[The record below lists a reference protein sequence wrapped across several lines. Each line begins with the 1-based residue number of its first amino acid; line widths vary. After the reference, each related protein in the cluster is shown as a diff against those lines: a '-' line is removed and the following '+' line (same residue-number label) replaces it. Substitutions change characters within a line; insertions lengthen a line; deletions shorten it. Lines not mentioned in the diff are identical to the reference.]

1 MAPPRPQLQVPGTP
15 ARPGAARRS
24 LLGRQLAA
32 QPPCPRDPRQ
42 LSLPSG
48 ESEPGLPVCSPVP
61 TTLGLTPLL
70 ACSLVPSALLPSQT
84 SSLSSVHP
92 SQALEPL
99 PLFTYCLQLNCL
111 LASCAQFIAVI
122 FLLSFWSVFQSISP
136 GSPGLLGDR
145 WLNLWGWLDRQE

>member
-84 SSLSSVHP
+84 SSLSSVLSP
-92 SQALEPL
+92 DPLSSRSQPEAFLANLLVQPL
-99 PLFTYCLQLNCL
+99 RPPQDLSPTAPCPAAATASL
-111 LASCAQFIAVI
+111 LAS
-122 FLLSFWSVFQSISP
+122 LSRITQDS
-136 GSPGLLGDR
+136 R
-145 WLNLWGWLDRQE
+145 